1 MLGADV
7 VTDPLRRGT
16 RSGRGGGVAHVRE
29 SGLVEQLVGGGVVA
43 AWCRAARRRLCIGI
57 RLLVALNLIVGGYPA
72 DSNLVVASEDE
83 VADLDRRNGESLA
96 RADVVGP
103 HPLNGGGGV
112 GEERVASPAPV
123 CSTSL
128 SPGAAGIV
136 AEPWRSVAG

>member
-7 VTDPLRRGT
+7 VTDPLRRST

-57 RLLVALNLIVGGYPA
+57 RLLVALNLIVGGCP
-72 DSNLVVASEDE
+72 DLVVASEDA

-112 GEERVASPAPV
+112 GEERVASPALLSARPV
-123 CSTSL
+123 
-128 SPGAAGIV
+128 
-136 AEPWRSVAG
+136 